1 MSFQFLVDT
10 SSQVVTDNCVTV
22 DNVCAS
28 GYMTGGEFCCGF
40 HYLTTGK
47 ISVDKS
53 FLKVQSIE
61 LLMLYWSGMMKKNF
75 LQDLNDC

>member
-10 SSQVVTDNCVTV
+10 SSQVVTDNCVKV

-28 GYMTGGEFCCGF
+28 GYMTGGEFCWRF

-61 LLMLYWSGMMKKNF
+61 LLMLYWSGMMKKKLLARF
-75 LQDLNDC
+75 K